1 MRTADTR
8 PRILRWAPWAL
19 WLAIS
24 GWAAGAQATTVLV
37 MSIEQGRAQILV
49 NGSLVRTLRAGQ
61 TSPEG
66 VRLVSADRTKAV
78 LEVDGRELALGL
90 GQSTIA
96 AAVLKA
102 DRDGQ
107 FQTTAYINGVATEA
121 LIDTGATT
129 VALSS
134 DEANRLGIA
143 YIGATRVRI
152 STAGGVRMAYRVNLA
167 TVRVGEITLHNV
179 DATVMEGGRDQLR
192 ITLIGMT
199 FLNGVDMRRTGDTL
213 TLTRRNF

>member
-8 PRILRWAPWAL
+8 SRVLRWALCLAL
-19 WLAIS
+19 S
-24 GWAAGAQATTVLV
+24 GWAAAAPATTVLV
-37 MSIEQGRAQILV
+37 MSVEQGRAQILV
-49 NGSLVRTLRAGQ
+49 NGSVVRTLRAGQ

-66 VRLVSADRTKAV
+66 VRLVSADRSKAV

-96 AAVLKA
+96 AATLKA
-102 DRDGQ
+102 DPDGQ
-107 FQTTAYINGVATEA
+107 FRTTAYVNGTATEA
-121 LIDTGATT
+121 LIDTGATA
-129 VALSS
+129 VALSN
-134 DEANRLGIA
+134 DEASRLGITYA
-143 YIGATRVRI
+143 GAPRVRI
-152 STAGGVRMAYRVNLA
+152 ATAGGVRMAYRVNLA

-179 DATVMEGGRDQLR
+179 DAVVMEGGRDQLR

-199 FLNGVDMRRTGDTL
+199 FLNGVDMRRTGDSL